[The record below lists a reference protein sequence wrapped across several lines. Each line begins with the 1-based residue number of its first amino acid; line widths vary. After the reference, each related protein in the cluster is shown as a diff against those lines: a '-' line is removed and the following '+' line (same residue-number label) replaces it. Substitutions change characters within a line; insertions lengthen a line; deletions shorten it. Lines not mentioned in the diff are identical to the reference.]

1 MSTYFFEYLKRME
14 AQPRQGIL
22 RGRKR
27 QRKGKSL
34 EVRAGTLIIGIII
47 ISMEMKK
54 DKIEVHVQQR
64 EVAKKRLK
72 VNCI

>member
-1 MSTYFFEYLKRME
+1 M
-14 AQPRQGIL
+14 
-22 RGRKR
+22 
-27 QRKGKSL
+27 

-72 VNCI
+72 VNCIYDWTLSKNKSRARYRH

>member
-1 MSTYFFEYLKRME
+1 M
-14 AQPRQGIL
+14 
-22 RGRKR
+22 
-27 QRKGKSL
+27 

-64 EVAKKRLK
+64 EVAKKRL
-72 VNCI
+72 

>member
-1 MSTYFFEYLKRME
+1 M
-14 AQPRQGIL
+14 
-22 RGRKR
+22 
-27 QRKGKSL
+27 
-34 EVRAGTLIIGIII
+34 GIII

-72 VNCI
+72 VNCIYDWTLSKNKSRAGYCH